1 MELSI
6 QPAVIRTLLG
16 GRLALRLLKG
26 VAFTVV
32 FAGSATYIL
41 LNAVDNLV
49 GIRLIEEQETLRLDL
64 SQHGESAYND

>member
-1 MELSI
+1 M
-6 QPAVIRTLLG
+6 RTLLG
-16 GRLALRLLKG
+16 GRLALRLLEG

-41 LNAVDNLV
+41 LKAVDNLV
-49 GIRLIEEQETLRLDL
+49 GIRLTEEQETLGLDL